1 MLVGGVGAK
10 RGGENDQQGQP
21 GCFKCNH
28 CRVSCPI
35 IKETNTFTSSNTTKR
50 YTIQQHMTCD
60 SAFVLYLVTCSR
72 CNGQYVGKSATPFK
86 KRHSNHKQEVKK
98 RLGGLGQ
105 HYGGA
110 RACCYQDMSIVL
122 IEQVEMGNMSLLAKR
137 EQYWQNQLWAFV
149 ENGGNAQCIRKDF
162 TK

>member
-1 MLVGGVGAK
+1 M
-10 RGGENDQQGQP
+10 
-21 GCFKCNH
+21 
-28 CRVSCPI
+28 
-35 IKETNTFTSSNTTKR
+35 
-50 YTIQQHMTCD
+50 
-60 SAFVLYLVTCSR
+60 
-72 CNGQYVGKSATPFK
+72 GKSATPFK

-122 IEQVEMGNMSLLAKR
+122 IEQVEMGNMSLLARR
-137 EQYWQNQLWAFV
+137 EQYWQNQLRAFI

-162 TK
+162 AK